1 MGNTAEE
8 KAIVYKK
15 FLSRKH
21 TSDFADDDTDDDN
34 KNEKEEGKRKNI
46 NTLGNC
52 FAIEDINEDDDS
64 YEFDTIY
71 NINPSYMSNGFDI
84 NNISSNNTSNDY
96 KAIDEREFRNP
107 FIKQETATNLTKK
120 KKIFEIYKMNK
131 RIGRIK
137 KNSGY
142 IGKHNKLSEDNV
154 IRKIKRRF
162 LENVRIY
169 INKEYKKYYL
179 KKKINVDNN
188 NWIKKISPKF
198 YGQIKKID
206 NINWFNSK
214 IFEVFSE
221 NLSLR
226 YSSHSL
232 DSNKQNILKFLS
244 LNESSTLKDIL
255 NTKVEILFSR
265 YIENVKIE
273 GFKTLNDD
281 IKELEK
287 QMKDSGQ
294 DNIVKYLKKYEDTAK
309 NLKYIFNKKIERK
322 LKTK

>member
-21 TSDFADDDTDDDN
+21 TSDFADDDN
-34 KNEKEEGKRKNI
+34 KNQIEERKRKNI
-46 NTLGNC
+46 NTLGNY

-96 KAIDEREFRNP
+96 KAIDESEFRNP

-206 NINWFNSK
+206 NIKWFNSK

-244 LNESSTLKDIL
+244 SNESSTLKDIL

-309 NLKYIFNKKIERK
+309 NMKDIFDKKSERK
-322 LKTK
+322 FKKK

>member
-21 TSDFADDDTDDDN
+21 TSDFADDDN
-34 KNEKEEGKRKNI
+34 KNQIEERKRKNI
-46 NTLGNC
+46 NTLGNY

-96 KAIDEREFRNP
+96 KAIDESEFRNP

-206 NINWFNSK
+206 NIKWFNSK

-244 LNESSTLKDIL
+244 SNESSTLKDIL

>member
-1 MGNTAEE
+1 MGNTADE
-8 KAIVYKK
+8 KAIIYKK

-21 TSDFADDDTDDDN
+21 TSDFADDDN
-34 KNEKEEGKRKNI
+34 KNQIEEGKRKNI

-96 KAIDEREFRNP
+96 KAIDEGEFRNP

-206 NINWFNSK
+206 NIKWFNSK

-244 LNESSTLKDIL
+244 SNESSTLKDIL
-255 NTKVEILFSR
+255 NTKVEILFSQ

>member
-21 TSDFADDDTDDDN
+21 TSDFADDDN
-34 KNEKEEGKRKNI
+34 KNQIEERKRKNI
-46 NTLGNC
+46 NTLGNY

-96 KAIDEREFRNP
+96 KAIDESEFRNP

-206 NINWFNSK
+206 NIKWFNSK

-244 LNESSTLKDIL
+244 SNESSTLKDIL
-255 NTKVEILFSR
+255 NTKVEILFSQ

>member
-1 MGNTAEE
+1 MGNTADE

-21 TSDFADDDTDDDN
+21 TSDFADDDN
-34 KNEKEEGKRKNI
+34 KNQIEERKRKNI

-206 NINWFNSK
+206 NIKWFNSK

-244 LNESSTLKDIL
+244 SNESSTLKDIL
-255 NTKVEILFSR
+255 NTKVEILFSQ

>member
-21 TSDFADDDTDDDN
+21 TSDFADDDN
-34 KNEKEEGKRKNI
+34 KNQIEERKRKNI

-96 KAIDEREFRNP
+96 KAIDESEFRNP

-206 NINWFNSK
+206 NIKWFNSK

-244 LNESSTLKDIL
+244 SNESSTLKDIL
-255 NTKVEILFSR
+255 NTKVEILFSQ